1 MPIYEYICKDCN
13 KKFETLVTSS
23 ASPATIP
30 CRHCG
35 SANTRKTISATSYRV
50 SSAGSG
56 NSIPMGSG
64 LSSGGCSSGSGFR

>member
-13 KKFETLVTSS
+13 KSFETLV
-23 ASPATIP
+23 ASCGSLASVP

-50 SSAGSG
+50 SSAGSSS
-56 NSIPMGSG
+56 SIPLGSG